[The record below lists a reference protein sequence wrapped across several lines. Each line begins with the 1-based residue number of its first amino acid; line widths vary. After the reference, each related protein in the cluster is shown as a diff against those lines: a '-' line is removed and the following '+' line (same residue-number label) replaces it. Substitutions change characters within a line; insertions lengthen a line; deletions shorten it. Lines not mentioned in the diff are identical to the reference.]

1 MLTKVVKQW
10 RTKEKFLRVDQI
22 KRDRGRIRSK
32 KKEEEEEE
40 EEEERIAT
48 ANPSVCSNAIDEKL
62 IELLQAF
69 MIRKPNSLTTV
80 SISPR

>member
-32 KKEEEEEE
+32 KKEEEE

>member
-32 KKEEEEEE
+32 KKEE

>member
-32 KKEEEEEE
+32 KKEEE

>member
-32 KKEEEEEE
+32 KKEEEEE